1 MSPLVRRN
9 PEDEEKEQE
18 QKREKLMRIIRIRII
33 SIIRSIVL
41 TRAAEV
47 MVSTNLR

>member
-9 PEDEEKEQE
+9 PEDEEKKQE
-18 QKREKLMRIIRIRII
+18 QKREKLIIRIRII

-47 MVSTNLR
+47 INSTNLR

>member
-1 MSPLVRRN
+1 MSLLVRRN
-9 PEDEEKEQE
+9 PEDVEKKQE
-18 QKREKLMRIIRIRII
+18 QKREKLIIRIRII

-47 MVSTNLR
+47 INSTNLR